1 MATDYPKKGDDKKVS
16 LRNSNFDRF
25 PFDWAIKVKDQTP
38 EIWDAGG
45 NIRGNEAFKLYE
57 RALDGDDAPSV
68 MDWIR
73 EREAWAA
80 RHFEDGRQF
89 KGDTDPTLSNIAGVV
104 AQIKWGVVGTLGEQG
119 MKDAILSLTKK
130 LEGKRAVNKQV
141 ETGLKNKVEDHNKE
155 IADMNL
161 DWDASVNYQMLLEV
175 FERGV
180 GAFKTNPES
189 VRPGMNAESWAYAR
203 VNSFLYALKK
213 GKYQGGK
220 HDTDLL
226 PDNHPIKKEM
236 EMENKNLNL
245 ENRHIQKIEE
255 TDESIIIYYGKSE
268 ADVEMVDEQDMPE
281 DMPENEPMEEMPEEN
296 EHYDDDEHM
305 KRSSDVEK
313 RNFSLDN
320 VEIRSDENGKKRVV
334 GYGSVFNKLSE
345 DLGGFREMIMPGAF
359 DSVMD
364 NDVRLLF
371 NHDQNLVLGRTA
383 SGTLQIS
390 VDENG
395 LRYSAEL
402 PDTTFAKDL
411 TKLME
416 RGDINQSSF
425 SFVIENDSW
434 EQTENGMP
442 LRKINKVKRLYD
454 TSIVTTP
461 AYPDAGVGLRSLEK
475 HKIENGLKKD
485 VNDRKNEELDLHRR
499 SLASYKVKMAKLK

>member
-1 MATDYPKKGDDKKVS
+1 MATDYPKKGDDKKIS

-25 PFDWAIKVKDQTP
+25 PYDWALRVKEGTP
-38 EIWDAGG
+38 EIWKAGG
-45 NIRGNEAFKLYE
+45 NIRGNDAFKLYG
-57 RALDGDDAPSV
+57 RALDGDDSPSV
-68 MDWIR
+68 LDWIK
-73 EREAWAA
+73 EREAWAS

-89 KGDTDPTLSNIAGVV
+89 KKDTDPTLSNIAGVV

-130 LEGKRAVNKQV
+130 LEGKRAVDEKV
-141 ETGLKNKVEDHNKE
+141 ETGLKNKVKEHNDE
-155 IADMNL
+155 IAEMDLEWN
-161 DWDASVNYQMLLEV
+161 ASVTYAKLLKV

-180 GAFKTNPES
+180 GAYKTNPQS

-226 PDNHPIKKEM
+226 PENHPVKKEM

-268 ADVEMVDEQDMPE
+268 SDVEMVDEQEEQPMDEMPE
-281 DMPENEPMEEMPEEN
+281 DQPSEND
-296 EHYDDDEHM
+296 HHDDDEYM
-305 KRSSDVEK
+305 KRSNDVEK
-313 RNFSLDN
+313 RNFTLDN
-320 VEIRSDENGKKRVV
+320 IEIRNDENGKNRVV

-359 DSVMD
+359 DDVLD

-371 NHDQNLVLGRTA
+371 NHDQNFVLGRTA
-383 SGTLQIS
+383 SGTLNLS

-434 EQTENGMP
+434 EQTENGYP

-454 TSIVTTP
+454 TAIVTYP
-461 AYPDAGVGLRSLEK
+461 AYPDAGVGLRSLEQ
-475 HKIENGLKKD
+475 HKMENGLKKD
-485 VNDRKNEELDLHRR
+485 VDDRKNEEMDLHRR
-499 SLASYKVKMAKLK
+499 SLASYKLKMAKLK